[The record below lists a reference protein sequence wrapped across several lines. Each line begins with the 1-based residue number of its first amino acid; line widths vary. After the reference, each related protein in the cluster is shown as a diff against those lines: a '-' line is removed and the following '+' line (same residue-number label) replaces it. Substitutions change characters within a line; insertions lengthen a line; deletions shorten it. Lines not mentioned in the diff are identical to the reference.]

1 MLIHGWRGDAGKRPR
16 EGQVVSGENLVVVVD
31 WAEGRDKQRRARYL
45 RRDRQVPV
53 RTLRPHASAP
63 IRHLVLQQQVS
74 DGDGSVDGLTRAA
87 NAGWVKEPPVL
98 CLSFESLV
106 RSCQTR

>member
-53 RTLRPHASAP
+53 RTLRPHVPAP
-63 IRHLVLQQQVS
+63 IRHLLLQQQVS